1 MLQFGECLLKA
12 ELVRSTAAP
21 DFVGWVRRFLS
32 RPASD
37 ESLGKCEGSVRT
49 WRRQTALEPLDAT
62 SEPR

>member
-49 WRRQTALEPLDAT
+49 WRR
-62 SEPR
+62 